1 MKLKGSKTE
10 KNLRAA
16 FTGESMARNKYTYF
30 AEAAKEEG
38 FEQIAEVFSETAENE
53 KVHAKRALGFLKEVG
68 STKANLK
75 VAAEGEHREWTE
87 MYVQFEQV
95 AREEGLTEIADFFK
109 GVAQV
114 EEEHE
119 KRYLALLKDVGK
131 KNVFKKDKEVI
142 WKCHSCGWFKTGM
155 EAPSECPTCRSPQSS
170 FGLLGSLY
178 FT

>member
-30 AEAAKEEG
+30 AEAAKKEG

-53 KVHAKRALGFLKEVG
+53 KVHAKRALDFLKEVG
-68 STKANLK
+68 STQANLK
-75 VAAEGEHREWTE
+75 AAAEGEHREWTE

-109 GVAQV
+109 GVARV

-119 KRYLALLKDVGK
+119 KRYLAMLEDVDK
-131 KNVFKKDKEVI
+131 KNVFKKGKKGT
-142 WKCHSCGWFKTGM
+142 WKCSSCGWLYEDI
-155 EAPSECPTCRSPQSS
+155 EAPNECPTCRSPQGY
-170 FGLLGSLY
+170 FGLVESVYGR
-178 FT
+178 